1 MNQMKTIL
9 KTTCILVMMSLLQAC
24 FIDGFERITGNRKV
38 VEKTRNSVSDFTKI
52 KAGNGLDVYIS
63 QGKTKNI
70 VVEADENLHDIII
83 TEVEGETL
91 KLYTDKNIYRA
102 KSRKIY
108 ITAPT
113 INAIYASS
121 GSDVIVENTI
131 KAKTFEAKTSS
142 GADMTVRV
150 ETRSLTSSSSSGSDL
165 EIIGKAQEYKVKTSS
180 GSDTEAF
187 KLLANTVTASASSGS
202 SLEVYA
208 SKEINA
214 SASSGA
220 DIDVKGTPQNVN
232 KNTSSGGSVSIK

>member
-1 MNQMKTIL
+1 MKTLL
-9 KTTCILVMMSLLQAC
+9 KITCIILIICLLQAC

-38 VEKTRNSVSDFTKI
+38 VEKTRTIVGDFTKI

-63 QGKTKNI
+63 QGKTNST

-83 TEVEGETL
+83 TEIEGETL
-91 KLYTDKNIYRA
+91 KLYTKKNIYRA
-102 KSRKIY
+102 KSRKVY
-108 ITAPT
+108 ITTPT
-113 INAIYASS
+113 INGIYASS
-121 GSDVIVENTI
+121 GSDVIIENTI

-142 GADMTVRV
+142 GADMTLRI

-165 EIIGKAQEYKVKTSS
+165 EIIGKTQEYRANTSS
-180 GSDTEAF
+180 GSDTEAYELIAD
-187 KLLANTVTASASSGS
+187 KVNASASSGS

-208 SKEINA
+208 AKEINA
-214 SASSGA
+214 SASSGG